1 MHIHST
7 IKTENVFQTSEIYPL
22 HQFLPQCFY
31 LKCQKITEAK
41 ASSYEKAELSDC
53 FPAFLMYHVDNDL
66 STILTRKPCS
76 RTLSPQQDIYNPSRC

>member
-1 MHIHST
+1 MFFRHLRFI
-7 IKTENVFQTSEIYPL
+7 PL
-22 HQFLPQCFY
+22 HRFLPQCFY

-66 STILTRKPCS
+66 STKYLS
-76 RTLSPQQDIYNPSRC
+76 ENLLSPQQDIYNPSQC